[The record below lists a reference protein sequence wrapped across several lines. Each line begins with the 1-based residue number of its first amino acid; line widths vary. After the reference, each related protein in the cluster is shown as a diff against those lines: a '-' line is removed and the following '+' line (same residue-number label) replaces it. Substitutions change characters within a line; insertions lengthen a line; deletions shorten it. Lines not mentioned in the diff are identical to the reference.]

1 MLVVIKVVDFDVVED
16 EGLAT
21 VLALVVLNTRLV
33 VVIADVS
40 VKGKVVSKLG
50 LNDMVVTSFVEVGKV
65 GLTDVLCGVVVSTV
79 DNIVDVARVEDED
92 DTKFVVELGVFNFVV
107 ERDVGNVVV

>member
-1 MLVVIKVVDFDVVED
+1 MLVVIKVVDFDVED

-33 VVIADVS
+33 VMIADVS

>member
-33 VVIADVS
+33 VMIADVS

-107 ERDVGNVVV
+107 ERDVGNLVV

>member
-33 VVIADVS
+33 VMIADVS

>member
-1 MLVVIKVVDFDVVED
+1 MLVLRPIEGVKLVVSEVKILVAIGLTLVLIKVVDFVDVD
-16 EGLAT
+16 
-21 VLALVVLNTRLV
+21 
-33 VVIADVS
+33 DV
-40 VKGKVVSKLG
+40 
-50 LNDMVVTSFVEVGKV
+50 NDMVVTSFVEVGKV